1 MATYKILDN
10 QGNVLLDNQTQETID
25 GLLEVNAEGQSSDGF
40 EYYGFD
46 TQLVSDWSSL
56 SDDIKGKYR
65 IIQQIEE

>member
-25 GLLEVNAEGQSSDGF
+25 GLLEVNAEGQSADGF

-46 TQLVSDWSSL
+46 TNLVSNWSSL